1 MTDLVAEFEAW
12 ILTATPQDRARALK
26 VIEKQTEMTVS
37 ALEDIAK
44 NLMTMESNQ
53 VWKGLLEKRN
63 FGGGSLLPQG
73 AYSMIELDAQT
84 CAFERPG
91 GPSFQTLA
99 ALA

>member
-63 FGGGSLLPQG
+63 LEIEELLHV
-73 AYSMIELDAQT
+73 E
-84 CAFERPG
+84 
-91 GPSFQTLA
+91 
-99 ALA
+99 ALLKSAN